1 MTPVFATVLDFSD
14 FAVIAW
20 LMIVFTGAA
29 AYATRKSAETQRI
42 ERKLDALLK
51 QQGIILPPQA
61 KLSKE
66 VQRLARDPAQR
77 SNAVMLHRT
86 ENELGVAEA
95 KADIED
101 FIKTIR

>member
-1 MTPVFATVLDFSD
+1 MTPTFATVLGFSD
-14 FAVIAW
+14 FAIIAW
-20 LMIVFTGAA
+20 LIIVFTGAA

-51 QQGIILPPQA
+51 HQGIALPPHA

-66 VQRLARDPAQR
+66 VQRLARDPAQK

-86 ENELGVAEA
+86 ENELGLAEA

-101 FIKTIR
+101 YIKTIQ

>member
-1 MTPVFATVLDFSD
+1 MTPIFATTLEFGD
-14 FAVIAW
+14 FAIIAW

-29 AYATRKSAETQRI
+29 AYATRKSAYSQRI

-51 QQGIILPPQA
+51 HQGITLPPQA
-61 KLSKE
+61 KLSEE

-86 ENELGVAEA
+86 ENELGLAEA

-101 FIKTIR
+101 FIKTIQ

>member
-1 MTPVFATVLDFSD
+1 MTPIFATVLDFSD

-20 LMIVFTGAA
+20 LMIVFAGAA

>member
-1 MTPVFATVLDFSD
+1 MTPIFATTLEFGD

-20 LMIVFTGAA
+20 LMVVFNGAA
-29 AYATRKSAETQRI
+29 AYATRKSAYSQRI

-51 QQGIILPPQA
+51 HQGISLAPQA
-61 KLSKE
+61 KLTEE

-86 ENELGVAEA
+86 ENGLGLAEA

-101 FIKTIR
+101 FIKTIQ

>member
-1 MTPVFATVLDFSD
+1 MTPIFATTLEIGD
-14 FAVIAW
+14 FAIIAW
-20 LMIVFTGAA
+20 LMIVLTGAA
-29 AYATRKSAETQRI
+29 AYATRKSAYSQRI

-51 QQGIILPPQA
+51 HQGITLPPQA
-61 KLSKE
+61 KLSEE

-86 ENELGVAEA
+86 ENELGLAEA

-101 FIKTIR
+101 FINTSR

>member
-1 MTPVFATVLDFSD
+1 MTSTFATVLGFSD
-14 FAVIAW
+14 FAIIAW

-29 AYATRKSAETQRI
+29 AYAMRKSAETQRI

-51 QQGIILPPQA
+51 HHGITLPPQA
-61 KLSKE
+61 KLSEE

-86 ENELGVAEA
+86 ETGLGLAEA

-101 FIKTIR
+101 FIKTIQ

>member
-1 MTPVFATVLDFSD
+1 MTPIFATVLEFSD